1 MKRALSVCEQ
11 KEIFLRSEMQSA
23 GDHDI
28 VVKKLYTHVS
38 DDADSCHEVL
48 SEVIWVGKE
57 VKNIEIGMRLYSRL
71 TQDREN
77 RTTDFSLPYMLISN
91 PKLDEQVYDLPSR
104 IPAKEASLIGVFAQG
119 FHAARRASPKQG
131 ENAVVFGANTR
142 GIASAIALKHFGCH
156 QVILCDCSDYRLKKA
171 DNLGFAVC
179 SNDENKLKETA
190 ASLFGTADS
199 THEPNENVSIYVD
212 ATGTETAL
220 EIYRDIGMA
229 ESRMVLFAPR
239 SGNQNV
245 SLSEM
250 AYTQHTFIGSNGY
263 TSDDIED
270 VVAVMVQ
277 KRWDIESIITDEFSG
292 KQISEAIKQ
301 AGDIHHALSI
311 IVSYE

>member
-1 MKRALSVCEQ
+1 MKRVLSDCER
-11 KEIFLRSEMQSA
+11 KEPFLRSEMQSA
-23 GDHDI
+23 GDYDI

-48 SEVIWVGKE
+48 SEVIWVGGE
-57 VKNIEIGMRLYSRL
+57 VKNIEVGMRLYSRL
-71 TQDREN
+71 IQDGEN
-77 RTTDFSLPYMLISN
+77 YTEAFSSPYMLISN
-91 PKLDEQVYDLPSR
+91 PKLDEQVYDIPSR
-104 IPAKEASLIGVFAQG
+104 IPAKEAALIGIFAQG
-119 FHAARRASPKQG
+119 FHAARRANPKQG

-179 SNDENKLKETA
+179 SNDENRLKEA
-190 ASLFGTADS
+190 VASLFGAVAS
-199 THEPNENVSIYVD
+199 TNDPNANISIYVD

-220 EIYRDIGMA
+220 KIYRDIGTA

-250 AYTQHTFIGSNGY
+250 AYAQHTFIGSNGY

-277 KRWDIESIITDEFSG
+277 KHWDIESIITDEFSE

-311 IVSYE
+311 VVSYE